1 MITLLQDEKIIL
13 KKRRHWFIIVA
24 ELAPVVLVALLPP
37 FFLVVGSA
45 IPFIELLL
53 REYVALVIFFLG
65 SWWLFLWTIFFII
78 WTNYYLDIVVIT
90 NKRIIDIEQLGL
102 FARDIV
108 EVRMENIEDIK
119 TTVIGLLASL
129 LDMGSLHIQTAGES
143 REVIIKNIANPHEV
157 REIISRLH
165 DEALRSRE

>member
-13 KKRRHWFIIVA
+13 KKRRHWFIIVT

-37 FFLVVGSA
+37 LFLIAGSA
-45 IPFIELLL
+45 IPFVQLVLS
-53 REYVALVIFFLG
+53 EYVAAVIFFLG
-65 SWWLFLWTIFFII
+65 FWWLFLWTIFFII

-157 REIISRLH
+157 REAISRLH
-165 DEALRSRE
+165 DEALRNR

>member
-1 MITLLQDEKIIL
+1 MITL
-13 KKRRHWFIIVA
+13 
-24 ELAPVVLVALLPP
+24 ELAPIVLAAVLPLIVLIGGAAVPIVETILSEYAVFVV
-37 FFLVVGSA
+37 FFLAVWW
-45 IPFIELLL
+45 LLL
-53 REYVALVIFFLG
+53 
-65 SWWLFLWTIFFII
+65 WMIFFII

-119 TTVIGLLASL
+119 TAVIGLLPSL

-157 REIISRLH
+157 REMITKCH
-165 DEALRSRE
+165 DEAFGRR